1 MCILYWQDDPRHSSG
16 SLDDTPRSSGA
27 SGIFDLRNLAADSL
41 LPSLLERVAPEDV
54 DRRNVALRRQHR
66 PRALL
71 ALYPAP
77 DEVGARSTAQPLGS
91 VHSQL
96 TCIPVYDPSE
106 ISWVPNV
113 YPAFQFSSSYWIL
126 LYCIPLYLSRQ
137 HLLGTNYML
146 LYLLNQYLLYAY
158 CIVFKQTAFNQP
170 AFIKHLL
177 YMPVFIG
184 HSLCCSVSKSCP
196 ALCDPMNYSS
206 PGFPVLHY
214 LLGFAQTHVY

>member
-1 MCILYWQDDPRHSSG
+1 MPILYWQDDPRHSSG

-54 DRRNVALRRQHR
+54 DRRNEALRRQHR

-77 DEVGARSTAQPLGS
+77 DEVGAPLNCTAPGS

-96 TCIPVYDPSE
+96 TCIPMYDPSE

-113 YPAFQFSSSYWIL
+113 YPAF
-126 LYCIPLYLSRQ
+126 
-137 HLLGTNYML
+137 
-146 LYLLNQYLLYAY
+146 
-158 CIVFKQTAFNQP
+158 
-170 AFIKHLL
+170 
-177 YMPVFIG
+177 
-184 HSLCCSVSKSCP
+184 
-196 ALCDPMNYSS
+196 
-206 PGFPVLHY
+206 
-214 LLGFAQTHVY
+214 

>member
-1 MCILYWQDDPRHSSG
+1 MPILHWQDDPRHSSG

-54 DRRNVALRRQHR
+54 DRRNEALRRQHR

-77 DEVGARSTAQPLGS
+77 DEVGARSTAQPLRS

-96 TCIPVYDPSE
+96 MCVPMCDPSE

-113 YPAFQFSSSYWIL
+113 YPAF
-126 LYCIPLYLSRQ
+126 
-137 HLLGTNYML
+137 
-146 LYLLNQYLLYAY
+146 
-158 CIVFKQTAFNQP
+158 
-170 AFIKHLL
+170 
-177 YMPVFIG
+177 
-184 HSLCCSVSKSCP
+184 
-196 ALCDPMNYSS
+196 
-206 PGFPVLHY
+206 
-214 LLGFAQTHVY
+214 